1 MRAFPSM
8 GEVKVTPG
16 DETSWDTVL
25 GQYASRKRLRF
36 VRVETS
42 GDRIAATVLVA
53 EGQKVKRGEALAY
66 YSYLFGLGFTEYAAP
81 CDGEVVGINQV
92 TGTIAIKEAP
102 VPLPCN
108 LPGRVEACDDALGVF
123 LKSTGDLLLGSLG
136 AGYGRSG
143 ILEVRAEG
151 IARPEQVSAQ
161 DAGKVLVLRGQVN
174 EDFLN
179 ACMKYR
185 VAGVV
190 AGSVLSRTLQWYREL
205 VETLDW
211 DEFLARYFAR
221 EMRSKEEAPPPPTEI
236 SPALVV
242 TEDFGDSAMNQEALH
257 LLSSHQ
263 GRRVFLD
270 GGQAFE
276 SREMDAEVAPCV
288 FVPLSGE
295 ARAAA
300 GPGLEGLKQGDRV
313 RVLRIGGPPVEAAVV
328 EVNEDGITFETG
340 LVVPS
345 VKVRTPDGL
354 EFWAPVLNVEKAD

>member
-1 MRAFPSM
+1 M

-66 YSYLFGLGFTEYAAP
+66 YSYLFGLGFTEYTAP
-81 CDGEVVGINQV
+81 CDGEVIGINQV

-108 LPGRVEACDDALGVF
+108 LPGRVESCDDALGV
-123 LKSTGDLLLGSLG
+123 LVRARGDLVLGSLG
-136 AGYGRSG
+136 GGYGRSG
-143 ILEVRAEG
+143 ILEVRPRGAD
-151 IARPEQVSAQ
+151 RPEHVSAQ
-161 DAGKVLVLRGQVN
+161 DAGRVLVLRGQVN

-179 ACMKYR
+179 ACMRYR
-185 VAGVV
+185 VAGVI
-190 AGSVLSRTLQWYREL
+190 AGSVSSPTLRWYRDL

-211 DEFLARYFAR
+211 DEFLARYFTR
-221 EMRSKEEAPPPPTEI
+221 EMRSKEQAPPAPTEI

-242 TEDFGDSAMNQEALH
+242 TEGFGDMTMDQEALD

-263 GRRVFLD
+263 GERVFID
-270 GGQAFE
+270 GGQAF
-276 SREMDAEVAPCV
+276 SSTEMDPEVVPCAL
-288 FVPLSGE
+288 VPVLGE
-295 ARAAA
+295 TEATTV
-300 GPGLEGLKQGDRV
+300 PGLEGLKEGDRV
-313 RVLRIGGPPVEAAVV
+313 RVFSIIGPPVEATVV
-328 EVNEDGITFETG
+328 EMSEEGAPFESG
-340 LVVPS
+340 LHVPS
-345 VKVRTPDGL
+345 VKVRTPDGR
-354 EFWAPVLNVEKAD
+354 EFWSPAMNVEKAD